1 MPSTVHDQT
10 HQVIKRTKKDEK
22 LRIGSSGKM
31 QATSGRAGRE
41 TMAATFDREAE
52 DELGMLDE

>member
-31 QATSGRAGRE
+31 QAVDVAKRAIF
-41 TMAATFDREAE
+41 ASYCFQA
-52 DELGMLDE
+52 